1 MKKLQNSRDIMT
13 NDRVNELRKNK
24 LKEFAGIAYE
34 AGALIFELFGS

>member
-13 NDRVNELRKNK
+13 KDRSDELRKAK